1 MIVFA
6 SAVAIQLSTE
16 LQNEEIEQK
25 SEPFIF
31 AKRDANLKLWLGI
44 AATVAVAQW

>member
-1 MIVFA
+1 MIVFG

-16 LQNEEIEQK
+16 LQNERIEKK

-31 AKRDANLKLWLGI
+31 AKRDANLRL
-44 AATVAVAQW
+44 